1 MSKDGFQ
8 TNFTREQ
15 ARKIHRLNH
24 PLKPTFNESVIGSAT
39 DEEVEQFLQKITQP
53 RRKRKK
59 GIYNSSFAK
68 YISKNLNKGKVQFID
83 GKLENPA
90 KLDLSNFKPKQ
101 V

>member
-1 MSKDGFQ
+1 MSKDNFQ
-8 TNFTREQ
+8 TDFTKEQ

-24 PLKPTFNESVIGSAT
+24 PLKPIFNKNMVGNAT

-53 RRKRKK
+53 RRRRKK
-59 GIYNSSFAK
+59 GIYNLSFAK
-68 YISKNLNKGKVQFID
+68 RISKNLNKGKVQFID

-101 V
+101 A

>member
-1 MSKDGFQ
+1 MSEDGFQ
-8 TNFTREQ
+8 TNFTKEQ

-24 PLKPTFNESVIGSAT
+24 PLKPIFNKNMVGSAT

-53 RRKRKK
+53 RRRRKK
-59 GIYNSSFAK
+59 GIYNPSFAK
-68 YISKNLNKGKVQFID
+68 RISKNLNKGKVQFID